1 MKMRFP
7 GFKILDRYIL
17 GKFLSTYFFAIAMI
31 IVIVVVFDYVEKIDD
46 FTELHA
52 PLKSVILDYYLN
64 FIPYFINQFSGLFTF
79 IACIFFTS
87 KMAYQTEI
95 VAMLSGGMSFRRLMW
110 PYFLGALIIASLSLT
125 LNLWLIPISQR
136 HIVAFEQ
143 QYIKRKQNTKYDR
156 HIYRQ
161 IEPGIFAYIR
171 GYNDGARQASFFVL
185 ERYES
190 GTMTHS
196 LEASDAK
203 FNPETKRWTAP
214 RYTKREFDSAGTETF
229 EQFRNLDTLINLEAT
244 ELGEINDLIQT
255 MNISELNAFLDQQRA
270 KGSDS
275 INLIEVEKHARYAYP
290 LSTFILT
297 LIGVSLSSRKV
308 RGGTGLHIGI
318 GTGLCFSYILFN
330 RFFEE
335 FAKSGTLPPGLAVWL
350 PNIIYLGI
358 AVYLRSMEKPQNYL
372 SRLRRHPLLWNLAL
386 IAAII
391 LAMAVA
397 AHILMQLGTRHGAR
411 RTVPDLS
418 GVQLDQAQRIAR
430 KHDLQ
435 LHINDSLFVPAY
447 EGGIVLDQLPEGGVE
462 VKPGRTVYI
471 TINSFR
477 QKMVPVPYVA
487 GRSLRQAKNMLE
499 IAGLEIA
506 ELVYRADMATNY
518 VLEEYCEGKP
528 VTPTTRMEAEMGSGV
543 TLYVGVEEG
552 YGTTI
557 VPRLVG
563 LPLAQAKGRLWE
575 LGLNVGRVDF
585 DEGVNLLNQ
594 KDTRVYIQTPGAERS
609 AALGSKVDLRL
620 TLDEKKL
627 ARYRAEAEKQAA
639 VAAEERRAEEQQR
652 ADSLARTV
660 LEEASAEPAEERPA
674 NNNEGFFD

>member
-110 PYFLGALIIASLSLT
+110 PYFLGALIIGSLSLT

-196 LEASDAK
+196 LEASDA
-203 FNPETKRWTAP
+203 ETKRWTAP

-358 AVYLRSMEKPQNYL
+358 AVYLY
-372 SRLRRHPLLWNLAL
+372 
-386 IAAII
+386 
-391 LAMAVA
+391 
-397 AHILMQLGTRHGAR
+397 
-411 RTVPDLS
+411 
-418 GVQLDQAQRIAR
+418 R
-430 KHDLQ
+430 KA
-435 LHINDSLFVPAY
+435 P
-447 EGGIVLDQLPEGGVE
+447 
-462 VKPGRTVYI
+462 K
-471 TINSFR
+471 
-477 QKMVPVPYVA
+477 
-487 GRSLRQAKNMLE
+487 
-499 IAGLEIA
+499 
-506 ELVYRADMATNY
+506 
-518 VLEEYCEGKP
+518 
-528 VTPTTRMEAEMGSGV
+528 
-543 TLYVGVEEG
+543 
-552 YGTTI
+552 
-557 VPRLVG
+557 
-563 LPLAQAKGRLWE
+563 
-575 LGLNVGRVDF
+575 
-585 DEGVNLLNQ
+585 
-594 KDTRVYIQTPGAERS
+594 
-609 AALGSKVDLRL
+609 
-620 TLDEKKL
+620 
-627 ARYRAEAEKQAA
+627 
-639 VAAEERRAEEQQR
+639 
-652 ADSLARTV
+652 
-660 LEEASAEPAEERPA
+660 
-674 NNNEGFFD
+674 